1 MSIFT
6 KPFTN
11 SSVGLLLLRIVLGV
25 TFFAHGAQKVLGWFG
40 GYGLSATATFFQ
52 STWGMPAFLAY
63 LAAFTELLGG
73 IAMLVGV
80 LSRIFSLGLAIDMLV
95 AIFLVHLSNGFFN
108 PGGFEFPMSLL
119 VLAIIIFLRGPG
131 DYSIDKKLFA
141 SE

>member
-1 MSIFT
+1 
-6 KPFTN
+6 
-11 SSVGLLLLRIVLGV
+11 
-25 TFFAHGAQKVLGWFG
+25 LGWFG
-40 GYGLSATATFFQ
+40 GYGLSATATYFQ
-52 STWGMPAFLAY
+52 STMGIPAFLAY

-80 LSRIFSLGLAIDMLV
+80 LSRVFSLGLAINMLV
-95 AIFLVHLSNGFFN
+95 AIFLVHISKGFFN